1 MVYASW
7 SKTFTTSPSSNQSF
21 PCQTSWSKWPGPES
35 ILPSLARRGGEAQ
48 DPVDAGV
55 EMAQEPA
62 DDADAGA
69 TDAEMD
75 TYYVVDINSA

>member
-1 MVYASW
+1 M
-7 SKTFTTSPSSNQSF
+7 
-21 PCQTSWSKWPGPES
+21 
-35 ILPSLARRGGEAQ
+35 ARRGGEAQ